1 MPGDSLKQTPR
12 RSLASALLRGL
23 RLRCPVCGRGPLFRT
38 WFRMHAGCAHCGLRF
53 DRGPGY
59 YLGSI
64 YINYGLTAALVT
76 VGYLALFLTD
86 TLSAFAQLALLGG
99 FCVLFPLWFFR
110 YARSLW
116 LAFDTYIDPGQLN
129 EKR

>member
-1 MPGDSLKQTPR
+1 MRNECET
-12 RSLASALLRGL
+12 
-23 RLRCPVCGRGPLFRT
+23 
-38 WFRMHAGCAHCGLRF
+38 CGLKL

-64 YINYGLTAALVT
+64 YINYGLTAVVVT
-76 VGYLALFLTD
+76 AGYLTLFFTD
-86 TLSAFAQLALLGG
+86 TFTPSMRLVMLAG

-116 LAFDTYIDPGQLN
+116 LALDLYFDPAQLRPD
-129 EKR
+129 KDLTDVT

>member
-1 MPGDSLKQTPR
+1 
-12 RSLASALLRGL
+12 
-23 RLRCPVCGRGPLFRT
+23 
-38 WFRMHAGCAHCGLRF
+38 MHAACSHCGLRF

-76 VGYLALFLTD
+76 AGYLALFLSD
-86 TLSAFAQLALLGG
+86 TLSPAARLALLGG
-99 FCVLFPLWFFR
+99 FCVVFPLWFFR

-116 LAFDTYIDPGQLN
+116 LAFDMYLDPGQLN
-129 EKR
+129 DES

>member
-1 MPGDSLKQTPR
+1 
-12 RSLASALLRGL
+12 
-23 RLRCPVCGRGPLFRT
+23 
-38 WFRMHAGCAHCGLRF
+38 MHGECATCGLKF

-64 YINYGLTAALVT
+64 YINYGLTALVVT
-76 VGYLALFLTD
+76 AAYLALFFSD
-86 TLSAFAQLALLGG
+86 TFTPSVQLLLLAG

-116 LAFDTYIDPGQLN
+116 LALDLYFDPAQITHD
-129 EKR
+129 KR